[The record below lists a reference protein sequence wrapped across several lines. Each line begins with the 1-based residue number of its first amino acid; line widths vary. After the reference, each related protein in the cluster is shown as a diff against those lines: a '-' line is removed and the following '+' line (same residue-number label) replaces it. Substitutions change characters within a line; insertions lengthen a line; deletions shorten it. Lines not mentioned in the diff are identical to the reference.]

1 MSASAPLLGD
11 MLSLVRE
18 RGKMQ
23 EHPGKNY
30 TLALSGW

>member
-1 MSASAPLLGD
+1 MSAPPPLLGD

-18 RGKMQ
+18 WGKLQ
-23 EHPGKNY
+23 EYPGKNY